1 MEILEYYNN
10 AKNHILTHGYK
21 DEVEWCEKREPFE
34 LCTPETLYFEYVYV
48 VLNAGM
54 KEQIARKIYE
64 RFCKDLDFNMI
75 GHLGKRE
82 ATRTGSG
89 NYKMWFN
96 SLQMLKT
103 DMERIEYLKTFPWI
117 GDITKFHLARNI
129 GIDCVKPD
137 RHLVRLAEQFG
148 FKTPFDMCVEIQRY
162 TNEKLGVID
171 VVLWRYCNLNGSSN
185 KPAQD
190 LSRYV

>member
-1 MEILEYYNN
+1 MEILEYYQN
-10 AKNHILTHGYK
+10 AKNHVLTHGYK
-21 DEVEWCEKREPFE
+21 DEVEWCEKREAFE
-34 LCTPETLYFEYVYV
+34 KCTSETFFFEYTYV

-54 KEQIARKIYE
+54 REQIARKIYD
-64 RFCKDLDFNMI
+64 RFCENLNHEVI
-75 GHLGKRE
+75 GHKGKRE
-82 ATRTGSG
+82 AVRTAMQ
-89 NYKMWFN
+89 NYKEWFR
-96 SLQMLKT
+96 MLKQLP
-103 DMERIEYLKTFPWI
+103 DDKSRIDFLKGMSWI

-148 FKTPFDMCVEIQRY
+148 FNTPHEMCVEIQRY
-162 TNEKLGVID
+162 TKERLGVID
-171 VVLWRYCNLNGSSN
+171 VVLWRYCNLNGSNN